1 MKQYRLLKDLPDA
14 DAGTIFT
21 SDNKGAYDYLSKGTK
36 LPSWYDGEYVENN
49 FSWFEEVNTVE
60 KVEQIEV
67 TKITSTRTTD
77 YDGFEACINVYFNTW
92 PDRNKYEEIKK
103 AIEQVLNPEPSS
115 KKEEGWEILE
125 GKSSNGKVHQ
135 YLKDNSHG
143 GLSCKEIGCEIFSV
157 LRKSDNTVFTVGD
170 ETTIGVIK
178 RFEVSEE
185 LMYWWNEHTWYYL
198 SQAIKAPTNTVEDK
212 PFVWTDELVERYRF
226 FKPNIYSE
234 GSALTQFKK
243 LTTNE

>member
-1 MKQYRLLKDLPDA
+1 MKKYRLLQTLLMPGHLPIILPIGYEVNLKGDLYI
-14 DAGTIFT
+14 GE
-21 SDNKGAYDYLSKGTK
+21 GG
-36 LPSWYDGEYVENN
+36 WYFAKTGVENN
-49 FSWFEEVNTVE
+49 KLHWEEVNTVE

-115 KKEEGWEILE
+115 KKEE
-125 GKSSNGKVHQ
+125 
-135 YLKDNSHG
+135 
-143 GLSCKEIGCEIFSV
+143 
-157 LRKSDNTVFTVGD
+157 
-170 ETTIGVIK
+170 
-178 RFEVSEE
+178 
-185 LMYWWNEHTWYYL
+185 
-198 SQAIKAPTNTVEDK
+198 VEDK